1 MPIYE
6 LIDEDTL
13 KYQLE
18 SIRSMLN
25 AWILSRD
32 DSVLGYAVLCLYEYM
47 VCYSR
52 YVASGKKPL
61 SNTKATV
68 KDIIS
73 FINGGNT
80 VANYLRSVRNYV
92 GHSMLYDKAKLKVFL
107 NSAEFK
113 AELNKFSLPSDIEDM
128 LTNCSGCLKLCKDF
142 LDSLDTNGKTVS
154 EVYDI
159 LKSKFPS
166 SISTIILAD
175 YLGHYIINNAE
186 D

>member
-1 MPIYE
+1 MPVYE

-13 KYQLE
+13 NYQLE

-25 AWILSRD
+25 ALVLSKD
-32 DSVLGYAVLCLYEYM
+32 DFALGYVVLCLYEYM

-52 YVASGKKPL
+52 YVVSGKKPL

-80 VANYLRSVRNYV
+80 IANYLRSVRNYV
-92 GHSMLYDKAKLKVFL
+92 GHSMVYDKEKLKVFL
-107 NSAEFK
+107 SSEEFK
-113 AELNKFSLPSDIEDM
+113 AELSKFSLPSDIEDM
-128 LTNCSGCLKLCKDF
+128 LTDCMGCVKLCRTF

-159 LKSKFPS
+159 LKSNFPS
-166 SISTIILAD
+166 SVSTIVLED